1 MKHLKIDKLACIII
15 KHFKKESFPL
25 EVALLLWSG
34 VRVWFMV
41 SVLKTDVRK
50 RTVGSNPT
58 LTA

>member
-1 MKHLKIDKLACIII
+1 MCKR
-15 KHFKKESFPL
+15 KKEPFPL

-41 SVLKTDVRK
+41 SVLKTDVRE

-58 LTA
+58 LTAYLKNLILKF

>member
-1 MKHLKIDKLACIII
+1 MLLFC
-15 KHFKKESFPL
+15 FVWKKESFPL